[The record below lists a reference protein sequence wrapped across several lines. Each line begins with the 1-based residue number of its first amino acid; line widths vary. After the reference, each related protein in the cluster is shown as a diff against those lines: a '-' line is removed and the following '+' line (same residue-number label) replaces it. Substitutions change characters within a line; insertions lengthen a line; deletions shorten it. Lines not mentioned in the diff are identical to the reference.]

1 MSEKIPNV
9 LVVDDAR
16 EVRETLVRYLQKNGL
31 RALGAESAV
40 SARKLMRTNVF
51 DLVLLDIM
59 MPGEDGLV
67 FCRYLRDALD
77 LPVIFLSG
85 KADDIDRVVGLELGA
100 DDYIVKPFNPRELLA
115 RVAAVLRRVDALPPR
130 LKARPQPRI
139 RFDRWILDGVRREL
153 IDESGTGIAL
163 SAGEYALLTV
173 FLDRPKVTLRRED
186 LLSLTTGRDAL
197 PYDRSIDNAI
207 MRLRRKLE
215 VRPRCPRI
223 IQTIWG
229 GGYMFAAEPV
239 TI

>member
-153 IDESGTGIAL
+153 IDESGAGIAL